1 MSGIRRDDRIGALA
15 FLWIFDLEISMVS
28 LMGFLIL
35 IGTAVNNGILYVDTV
50 DQKREEMGLD
60 EALVEAGVIRLK
72 PILMTTLTTV
82 IGMLPMA
89 VGTGGS
95 GDMMRGLAMVDI
107 GGLITST
114 VMALLVLP
122 VIFYYVNGISDKRKV
137 EID

>member
-1 MSGIRRDDRIGALA
+1 MIGALA

-82 IGMLPMA
+82 IGMVPMA

-122 VIFYYVNGISDKRKV
+122 VIFYYVNGNRDKRKI

>member
-1 MSGIRRDDRIGALA
+1 MIGALA

-82 IGMLPMA
+82 IGMVPMA

-122 VIFYYVNGISDKRKV
+122 VIFYYVNGNRDKRKV